1 MSKVAWKPVLAT
13 VWNGF
18 CAGSCCDATT
28 AAVALVDNGVTH
40 CIVSEAFL
48 AKFEIQVKPGVDMD
62 VTLAD
67 GS

>member
-1 MSKVAWKPVLAT
+1 MPATTWKPT
-13 VWNGF
+13 
-18 CAGSCCDATT
+18 CASAWDGLYCASCWDAQT
-28 AAVALVDNGVTH
+28 AAVTLVDSGVTH